1 MAQDHKTLSP
11 QPVAK
16 KKNQTILLYK
26 SVTVMQISQ
35 LTSI

>member
-16 KKNQTILLYK
+16 KKQSNNFILQICN
-26 SVTVMQISQ
+26 SDTVSQ
-35 LTSI
+35 VTSI